1 MQNWTKDHAAVRQ
14 VDVLLFDAYSAHC
27 LANTVEPLRAA
38 NTFAGRQVYGW
49 RFLTLDGGT
58 AVSSSGMEVRAHGR
72 LADCRGDMLIAM
84 PSYDFLRHATVAA
97 SRALQS
103 AARRYDVL
111 AGFDTGAWLLAQ
123 AGLLDGHQ
131 ATIHWQE
138 LTRFAERFPEVQA
151 QRARH
156 VMDGNRITCT
166 GALAAFDTMMELIGQ
181 HHGAA
186 LRLEVAAL
194 FMAAE
199 ATDTQ
204 DPILARSRP
213 VARAVA
219 LMQANLETPLPIAEV
234 ARQTGR
240 SQKDLE
246 RRMRADLGATPQAV
260 YRRLRLIEARKLVL
274 ETVLNV
280 SEIALRCGYDD
291 PSALTRAFR
300 TEFGTTPRS
309 LRGSGS

>member
-1 MQNWTKDHAAVRQ
+1 M
-14 VDVLLFDAYSAHC
+14 LLFDAYSAHC

-38 NTFAGRQVYGW
+38 NTFAGRQVYNW
-49 RFLTLDGGT
+49 RFLTLDGGP

-72 LADCRGDMLIAM
+72 LADCRGDMLIVM

-123 AGLLDGHQ
+123 AGLLDGYQ

-138 LTRFAERFPEVQA
+138 LTRFAEHFPEVQA

-156 VMDGNRITCT
+156 VMDRNRITCT

-234 ARQTGR
+234 ARRTGR

-274 ETVLNV
+274 ETVLSV

-300 TEFGTTPRS
+300 AEFGTTPRS

>member
-1 MQNWTKDHAAVRQ
+1 MQSWTKDHAAARQ

-38 NTFAGRQVYGW
+38 NTFAGRQAYGW
-49 RFLTLDGGT
+49 RFLTLDGGP

-72 LADCRGDMLIAM
+72 LADCRGDLLIAM
-84 PSYDFLRHATVAA
+84 PSYDFLRHTTVST

-111 AGFDTGAWLLAQ
+111 AGFDTGSWLLAQ

-260 YRRLRLIEARKLVL
+260 YRRLRLIKARKLVL
-274 ETVLNV
+274 ETVLTV

-300 TEFGTTPRS
+300 AEFGTTPRS

>member
-1 MQNWTKDHAAVRQ
+1 M
-14 VDVLLFDAYSAHC
+14 DVLLFDAFSAHC

-38 NTFAGRQVYGW
+38 NTLAARQVYDW
-49 RFLTLDGGT
+49 RFLTLDGGP

-72 LADCRGDMLIAM
+72 LGDCRGDLLVAM
-84 PSYDFLRHATVAA
+84 PSYDFLRHATVST
-97 SRALQS
+97 SRALTA
-103 AARRYDVL
+103 AARRYDLL

-138 LTRFAERFPEVQA
+138 LTRFAEQFPEVQA

-166 GALAAFDTMMELIGQ
+166 GALAAFDTMMELIGL

-274 ETVLNV
+274 ETVLSV

-300 TEFGTTPRS
+300 SEFGTTPRR
-309 LRGSGS
+309 LRGGS